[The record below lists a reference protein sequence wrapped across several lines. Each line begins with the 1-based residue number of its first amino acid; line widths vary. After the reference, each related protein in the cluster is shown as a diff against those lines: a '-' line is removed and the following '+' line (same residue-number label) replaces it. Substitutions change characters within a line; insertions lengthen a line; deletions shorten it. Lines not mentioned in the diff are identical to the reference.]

1 MAVLI
6 KSLVN
11 IKEFDARQ
19 RFQRKGM
26 LLGIGR
32 KRFRS
37 LPWLRTRSRLT
48 TCPGEQILCN
58 FILSYVALV

>member
-11 IKEFDARQ
+11 IKEFDTRQ

-26 LLGIGR
+26 LLGIDR

-37 LPWLRTRSRLT
+37 LSLT
-48 TCPGEQILCN
+48 TNLLPPQHLPSGGILCN
-58 FILSYVALV
+58 FILSYVALL